1 MSGTMKFMLL
11 HITSF
16 LLIAEV
22 LPEHFEIVYALWVGM
37 GAHKVRGLL
46 GEEHQPQTYGGCF
59 LMVLWT
65 NAWPIVRK
73 DW

>member
-11 HITSF
+11 HIASF
-16 LLIAEV
+16 MVIINL
-22 LPEHFEIVYALWVGM
+22 LPEHLGIVYALWVGM

-46 GEEHQPQTYGGCF
+46 GEHQPQTFGGCF